1 MRTAGFAPN
10 DPITREQMA
19 AMMYRFVQAKG
30 WDTTASADLSGYTDA
45 PQISTYALPALQW
58 ANAEGI
64 ISGNGTLLSP
74 DAPAPGHK
82 PQRSSHAFAKSFPCN
97 IYGAGETSGPA
108 FYV

>member
-1 MRTAGFAPN
+1 
-10 DPITREQMA
+10 MA

-64 ISGNGTLLSP
+64 ISGNGTLLST
-74 DAPAPGHK
+74 DAPATRA
-82 PQRSSHAFAKSFPCN
+82 QAAAILTRFCETFA
-97 IYGAGETSGPA
+97 
-108 FYV
+108 V